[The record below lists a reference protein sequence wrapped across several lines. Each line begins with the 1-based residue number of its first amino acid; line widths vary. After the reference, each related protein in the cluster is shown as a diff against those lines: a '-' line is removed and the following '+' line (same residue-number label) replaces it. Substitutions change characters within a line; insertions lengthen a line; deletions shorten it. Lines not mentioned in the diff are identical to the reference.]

1 MARAPTTFRQTDV
14 TRAVKAVVA
23 AGLSVAVVR
32 INPQGEIEVVT
43 GKPEAQDSVTANPW
57 DQAIEESEAMT
68 RFRLRYVQAWVDSE
82 GRVHRYFRRPGF
94 PRVRLPGLPG
104 SAEFMQSYQQ
114 ALHLSPQPI
123 GTKRSKPGSIAAT
136 VAAYLDSTLHF
147 ASKAKATQ
155 ALERTILQNLRD
167 QYGEHP
173 IALMPT
179 KFIALMLSKKKP
191 AAARNWLKAIRSLC
205 RFAQAQDWLKDDPTR
220 DVKLPPSKSAG
231 YHTWDEQEIAQF
243 EAAHPV
249 GSKARLALAL
259 GLYTVQ
265 RRGDVVRMGRQHI
278 RDGVL
283 QVQQQKTKIVLA
295 IPVRPELRAILDA
308 TPGEHLTFLVNRNGK
323 PYHPLGFSEWF
334 RSLCNAAGLPTR
346 CVFHGLRKAGCRRLA
361 EAGCSANEIAAW
373 SGHATLGEVARYT
386 KAADQERHGAQCPG
400 ADSGRTDYGT
410 RTVKPSGR

>member
-1 MARAPTTFRQTDV
+1 
-14 TRAVKAVVA
+14 
-23 AGLSVAVVR
+23 
-32 INPQGEIEVVT
+32 
-43 GKPEAQDSVTANPW
+43 
-57 DQAIEESEAMT
+57 MT
-68 RFRLRYVQAWVDSE
+68 HIRLKYVQAFVDRKT
-82 GRVHRYFRRPGF
+82 GAVFRYFRRPGF

-104 SAEFMQSYQQ
+104 SAEFMQAYQQ
-114 ALHLSPQPI
+114 ALKLAPQPV
-123 GTKRSKPGSIAAT
+123 GAKRSKPGTIAAT

-147 ASKAKATQ
+147 GSKASTTQ
-155 ALERTILQNLRD
+155 VLERSILQNFRD

-205 RFAQAQDWLKDDPTR
+205 RFAQAQDWIKDDPTR
-220 DVKLPPSKSAG
+220 DVKLPPSKSSG
-231 YHTWDEQEIAQF
+231 YHTWDEDEIGRY

-265 RRGDVVRMGRQHI
+265 RRGDVIRMGRQHI

-283 QVQQQKTKIVLA
+283 HVQQQKTKTALA
-295 IPVRPELRAILDA
+295 IPVRPELYAVLQA
-308 TPGEHLTFLVNRNGK
+308 TPGEHLTFLTTEAGQ
-323 PYHPLGFSEWF
+323 PYRPQQFTEVFGRW
-334 RSLCNAAGLPTR
+334 CDAAGLPAR

-386 KAADQERHGAQCPG
+386 KAADQERMARN
-400 ADSGRTDYGT
+400 ALARDLGREQTGT
-410 RTVKPSGR
+410 RSVKPKSRLTVSDT